1 MAHPASA
8 QARAAPQSAPMTSSS
23 TMLRLI
29 SLAAFCSMASM
40 RVCDPMLVALS
51 LEYQITTGDA
61 SAVLAAF
68 AVAYGVLQLV
78 YGPLGDRVGKVRVII
93 GATAACAVFSA
104 MTALAPSTASPCS
117 PSAASQRRANTL

>member
-1 MAHPASA
+1 MCHVACVPCGLQPRGCMAHPASA
-8 QARAAPQSAPMTSSS
+8 QARGAPQSAPMTSSS

-51 LEYQITTGDA
+51 LEYKITTGDA
-61 SAVLAAF
+61 SAVIAAF

-78 YGPLGDRVGKVRVII
+78 YGPLGAQHEANG
-93 GATAACAVFSA
+93 
-104 MTALAPSTASPCS
+104 
-117 PSAASQRRANTL
+117 RRHVQKDANQDGQHHAHDGY

>member
-1 MAHPASA
+1 
-8 QARAAPQSAPMTSSS
+8 
-23 TMLRLI
+23 MLRLI

-61 SAVLAAF
+61 SAVIAAF

-78 YGPLGDRVGKVRVII
+78 YMARW
-93 GATAACAVFSA
+93 ATGWARCA
-104 MTALAPSTASPCS
+104 
-117 PSAASQRRANTL
+117 